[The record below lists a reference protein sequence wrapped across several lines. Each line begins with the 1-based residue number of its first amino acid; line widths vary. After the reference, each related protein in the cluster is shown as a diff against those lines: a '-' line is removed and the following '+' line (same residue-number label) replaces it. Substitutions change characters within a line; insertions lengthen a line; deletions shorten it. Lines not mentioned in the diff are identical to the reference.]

1 MNSWLYNKNYIAHYL
16 QPLVAVQLAINSN
29 STNEEIAIECKIL
42 GSPNLKN
49 EDDRDKFLG
58 RIAFKLYNRA
68 A

>member
-1 MNSWLYNKNYIAHYL
+1 M
-16 QPLVAVQLAINSN
+16 AVQLAINSN

-58 RIAFKLYNRA
+58 RIAFKIEMTE
-68 A
+68 